1 MLTKE
6 EKIYIS
12 YVKSEKELR
21 DPLIFTN
28 ENSVAQKVDSTCP
41 IHHITSHKCTP
52 ILIKVKSILFSLKN

>member
-1 MLTKE
+1 ME
-6 EKIYIS
+6 EKKYIS

-28 ENSVAQKVDSTCP
+28 ENTVAQKGDLTCP
-41 IHHITSHKCTP
+41 IRHITSHKCTP